1 LRKAVNGLI
10 AMPRRICIDTN
21 IAIDLLNGNVRV
33 LKFLDAYENLIL
45 PITVI
50 GELRFGAY
58 RSAKQSDNLVKIDA
72 LEMRCEVLQTDSSI
86 ADCYG
91 SIKAFLADKGTPIP
105 ENDIW
110 IAACCISI
118 DAPLLTND
126 SHFKAIPHLDKLY
139 IK

>member
-1 LRKAVNGLI
+1 MSGK
-10 AMPRRICIDTN
+10 ICLDTN
-21 IAIDLLNGNVRV
+21 IAIDILNGD
-33 LKFLDAYENLIL
+33 LKILKLIGAYDAIIL

-72 LEMRCEVLQTDSSI
+72 LEMRCEIIEIGSSV
-86 ADCYG
+86 ADFYG
-91 SIKAFLADKGTPIP
+91 STKAFLAGKGTPIP

-118 DAPLLTND
+118 AMPLLTND
-126 SHFKAIPHLDKLY
+126 NHFRAVPQLKTIFVK
-139 IK
+139 

>member
-1 LRKAVNGLI
+1 
-10 AMPRRICIDTN
+10 MPGRICLDTN
-21 IAIDLLNGNVRV
+21 IAIDILNGSAKI
-33 LKFLDAYENLIL
+33 LHFIDPYDYIFL

-72 LEMRCEVLQTDSSI
+72 LEMRCEIVEIGSAV
-86 ADCYG
+86 ADTYG
-91 SIKAFLADKGTPIP
+91 SLKAFLAGKGTPIP

-110 IAACCISI
+110 IAACCVSI

-126 SHFKAIPHLDKLY
+126 RHFKDIPPLKTLF